1 MPAFLIPAI
10 CGALL
15 TVASSLVGRV
25 IMALGFGLVSY
36 VGLNAG
42 LDVFKTY
49 FNNAMGSAGATVAG
63 MCGVLQLDVCLSIFI
78 AAGLAKLAISGAT
91 SGTMKKLAM
100 K

>member
-10 CGALL
+10 CGALI
-15 TVASSLVGRV
+15 TVATSLVGRI
-25 IMALGFGLVSY
+25 IMALGMGVISY

-42 LDVFKTY
+42 LDVFRSY
-49 FNNAMGSAGATVAG
+49 FSNAMGSAGPILAG

-78 AAGLAKLAISGAT
+78 AAGLARLAIAGAT
-91 SGTMKKLAM
+91 SGTFKRFAM